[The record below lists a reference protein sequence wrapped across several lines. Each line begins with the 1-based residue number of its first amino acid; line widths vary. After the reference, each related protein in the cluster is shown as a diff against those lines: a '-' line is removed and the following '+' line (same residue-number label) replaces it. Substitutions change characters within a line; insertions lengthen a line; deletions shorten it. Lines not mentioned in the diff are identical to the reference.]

1 MSLPSEH
8 DQTDTVPWENSSTNT
23 TIIDHANTFQL
34 YVDQMQQRVSLQTY
48 FSQNDSFISE
58 IQEQQIR
65 ASMNARPEK
74 SVENFIYIL
83 DGNLSISEKDQRK
96 LRGLINYG
104 LTFTDVNDE
113 DCSKFIHQIIHEQII
128 LILSKSTMKS
138 LDVNIR
144 NATQVRLIYIIDR
157 QKSDSSDCEKVRG
170 IHKNLSHVCHQLE
183 NDLYLLSYDLTTI
196 LSVPSNDTNDSPFAY
211 VQVLKDILLES
222 DENTD
227 LKKEMLD
234 YCREE
239 YAGNDIQL
247 RFIDEFEE
255 YFQANQAVRWYLRQE
270 TFVFKMLTRALR
282 VPDPDILMKL
292 RFFIQSL
299 HRQTKSNLA
308 SSFTTVYRSQ
318 YISNDDFEI
327 ICHNCG
333 GYLAFSQFLSTTIT
347 KIIPKR
353 QTNNLVV
360 DKSHSKLVVFQMD
373 LGSTT
378 PRTTVEHNSDEI
390 LLTTAVIF
398 RISNVEQIDKET
410 ILIKLISNDEVSRA
424 AQEVTKDVREAAR
437 GPFPL
442 LRIAK
447 LMKYMEYIYFT
458 EYFCLILIDHPLVI
472 NNETANLT
480 VGGLFHA
487 LCSFYYEQEQY
498 DRALGQLEKSLKV
511 YLRALPSDDIK
522 LTPTYNNMGSIYHK
536 QGLDDYALELHKK
549 AYDIQVKSSNPDPES
564 VAAYAGNIASVL
576 IKQSKYEEAIPYLH
590 RDLQI
595 RQRVHPD
602 GDDINLAVKYHNLA
616 GAQFRVN
623 KFTESLEN
631 YRKCLDIELRV
642 HPANHPTVAVTYY
655 NMATA
660 LEGLGQLKEAIE
672 TIQKARNRLLLT
684 RDEND
689 EEVKMHHE
697 YEQRLQQKLWVKSL
711 FGTN

>member
-1 MSLPSEH
+1 M
-8 DQTDTVPWENSSTNT
+8 NT
-23 TIIDHANTFQL
+23 
-34 YVDQMQQRVSLQTY
+34 
-48 FSQNDSFISE
+48 
-58 IQEQQIR
+58 
-65 ASMNARPEK
+65 RPEK

-83 DGNLSISEKDQRK
+83 DGNLSISDKDQRK
-96 LRGLINYG
+96 LRGLVNYG
-104 LTFTDVNDE
+104 LTFTDLNDE
-113 DCSKFIHQIIHEQII
+113 DCSKFIHQIVHEKII
-128 LILSKSTMKS
+128 LILSKSAMKS

-144 NATQVRLIYIIDR
+144 NAAQVRLIYIIDR
-157 QKSDSSDCEKVRG
+157 HKTDSPDYEKVRG
-170 IHKNLSHVCHQLE
+170 IYKNLSSVCKQLE
-183 NDLYLLSYDLTTI
+183 NDLYLLTYDLTTI
-196 LSVPSNDTNDSPFAY
+196 LSVPTTDTNDSPFAY
-211 VQVLKDILLES
+211 VQVLKDILLEA
-222 DENTD
+222 DETTD

-239 YAGNDIQL
+239 YAENEVQL
-247 RFIDEFEE
+247 RLIDEFEDH
-255 YFQANQAVRWYLRQE
+255 FQPDQAIQWYLRQE
-270 TFVFKMLTRALR
+270 TFLFKMLTRVLR

-299 HRQTKSNLA
+299 HRQLKSNLA

-318 YISNDDFEI
+318 YISNDDFET
-327 ICHNCG
+327 ICHNHG
-333 GYLAFSQFLSTTIT
+333 GYLAFNQFLSTTKT

-360 DKSHSKLVVFQMD
+360 DQSHSKLVVFQME

-378 PRTTVEHNSDEI
+378 PRTTVENNPDEI

-398 RISNVEQIDKET
+398 RISNLEQIDKET
-410 ILIKLISNDEVSRA
+410 ILIKLASNDEISKA

-437 GPFPL
+437 GSSPL

-447 LMKYMEYIYFT
+447 LMKYMEYIYYT
-458 EYFCLILIDHPLVI
+458 EYFCLILIDDPTVT
-472 NNETANLT
+472 NNDTANLAL
-480 VGGLFHA
+480 GGLFHA

-511 YLRALPSDDIK
+511 YLRVLSPDDIK

-536 QGLDDYALELHKK
+536 QGLDEYALQLHKK
-549 AYDIQVKSSNPDPES
+549 AYDIQVKSLNPDPDS

-576 IKQSKYEEAIPYLH
+576 IKQSKYDEAIPYLQ

-595 RQRVHPD
+595 RQRLHSD

-623 KFTESLEN
+623 KFTEALDN
-631 YRKCLDIELRV
+631 YQKCLDIELRV
-642 HPANHPTVAVTYY
+642 HPPNHPTVAVTYY

-672 TIQKARNRLLLT
+672 TIQKARKRLLLT

-689 EEVKMHHE
+689 EEVKMHQE